1 MQPNDGPI
9 VLVIAPTRELA
20 VQIQQE
26 ANKFGASSK
35 IKNTCVYGGV
45 PKRGQIEDLRRGV
58 EICIWYGATRS
69 LSSCLA
75 VVFRPNV
82 TSDACVVALLSCVCA
97 VRLVV

>member
-1 MQPNDGPI
+1 MLQPYLQPGDGPI
-9 VLVIAPTRELA
+9 VLIIAPTRELA

-58 EICIWYGATRS
+58 EICIWCVMMNWRAVFS
-69 LSSCLA
+69 LLGC
-75 VVFRPNV
+75 
-82 TSDACVVALLSCVCA
+82 
-97 VRLVV
+97 

>member
-1 MQPNDGPI
+1 MLQPYLQPGDGPI
-9 VLVIAPTRELA
+9 VLIIAPTRELA

-58 EICIWYGATRS
+58 EICIWYVLSIWLAGSFCSGA
-69 LSSCLA
+69 
-75 VVFRPNV
+75 
-82 TSDACVVALLSCVCA
+82 DACWTCAARPVV
-97 VRLVV
+97 